1 MTINDLKYLESTEG
15 QSDYQKYHD
24 FSDRDLEVLILKL
37 HATKP
42 NFGALVS
49 QIKLRR
55 KAVGKFFKSE
65 EMFFTSLSLEQATS
79 ELIACHLAKRFKAD
93 WIVADLGCGLGAN
106 TIFLAELVKK
116 VIAVDLDDFKIE
128 CAKHNAAVYGV
139 NNKIEF
145 RVGDANDNIDSDVDA
160 FFLDPA
166 RDRDGAT
173 KTRSLLN
180 SSPAL
185 LDILPKLFQ
194 VTKNVAVKISPAFD
208 YEELALLPEQPEV
221 EIISEDNNCKVA
233 MLWFGDFKKVHRQ
246 ATCFFKDTIYNI
258 TGDGLE
264 KAAISDLKA
273 YLYEPNKAISK
284 AHLVNKL
291 ANEFAL
297 AKIDFNSTYL
307 TSDKLIV
314 DNYVGAM
321 RRFKIIESGDFSVK
335 KLQKALKIRKINQTE
350 IIVKNLKITADDLR
364 ARLKLKEGGQNL
376 VILLNILE
384 KKTYI
389 IVEKND

>member
-55 KAVGKFFKSE
+55 KAVGKFSKSE

-79 ELIACHLAKRFKAD
+79 ELIAHHLAKRFKPE
-93 WIVADLGCGLGAN
+93 WTVADLGCGLGAN
-106 TIFLAELVKK
+106 TIFLASSVKK

-166 RDRDGAT
+166 RNRDGAT

-233 MLWFGDFKKVHRQ
+233 MLWFGDFEKAHRQ

-264 KAAISDLKA
+264 KAAISNLKA

-321 RRFKIIESGDFSVK
+321 RRFKVIESGDFSVK

-389 IVEKND
+389 IVEKID

>member
-1 MTINDLKYLESTEG
+1 MTINDLKYLESAEG

-24 FSDRDLEVLILKL
+24 FLDRDLEVLILKL

-42 NFGALVS
+42 YFGALVS

-55 KAVGKFFKSE
+55 KAMDKFSKSE
-65 EMFFTSLSLEQATS
+65 EMFFTSLSLEQSTS
-79 ELIACHLAKRFKAD
+79 ELIARHLAQRFKSD

-106 TIFLAELVKK
+106 TIFLAETVKK

-128 CAKHNAAVYGV
+128 CVKHNVAVYGV

-145 RVGDANDNIDSDVDA
+145 RFGDAFDNINSEVDA

-166 RDRDGAT
+166 RDRDGQT

-208 YEELALLPEQPEV
+208 YEELDLLPEQPEV

-233 MLWFGDFKKVHRQ
+233 MLWFGDFKKVQRQ
-246 ATCFFKDTIYNI
+246 ATCFQKDRPYII
-258 TGDGLE
+258 TGDSMA
-264 KAAISDLKA
+264 KAPVSSLKT

-284 AHLVNKL
+284 AHLINEL
-291 ANEFAL
+291 ANQFVL
-297 AKIDFNSTYL
+297 NKIDFNSIYL

-314 DNYVGAM
+314 DNYVGAV
-321 RRFKIIESGDFSVK
+321 RRFKVIESGDFSVK
-335 KLQKALKIRKINQTE
+335 KLQKVLKIRKINQTE
-350 IIVKNLKITADDLR
+350 IVVKNLKITADDLR
-364 ARLKLKEGGQNL
+364 LRLKLKEGSQNL

-389 IVEKND
+389 IVEKID